1 MPERLKAKISKRS
14 GKISFWFLRHGESES
29 NALADQATVMN
40 DAPLTERGRREA
52 LSVAAYLTAH
62 NAGITDIYTSPL
74 GRSHQTAEVIADA
87 LNLPVKAKDGLR
99 ERNWGVWKDMKWFE
113 VAKNLENMNI
123 DERFGFVPEGGES
136 WEQMERRLFSALE
149 EIADENDT
157 GENILI
163 ITHRGCLRAILPML
177 GKAGRD
183 RHEEFSVET
192 GTLTKFSFDK
202 DAFDF
207 VGLDPKSQNTTA

>member
-1 MPERLKAKISKRS
+1 MSERLKQKISKRS
-14 GKISFWFLRHGESES
+14 TKISFWFIRHGQSED
-29 NALADQATVMN
+29 NVFVDQATVMN

-52 LSVAAYLTAH
+52 VSVASYFKK
-62 NAGITDIYTSPL
+62 NGVRVTDIYSSPL
-74 GRSHQTAEVIADA
+74 GRSYQTAEVIADA
-87 LNLPVKAKDGLR
+87 LNLPIKARDGLR
-99 ERNWGVWKDMKWFE
+99 ERNWGAWKDMKWFE
-113 VAKNLENMNI
+113 VAKNLENMSI
-123 DERFGFVPEGGES
+123 DGRFGFIPEGGES

-149 EIADENDT
+149 EIADENDA

-163 ITHRGCLRAILPML
+163 VTHKGCLRAVLPIL

-202 DAFDF
+202 DTFDF
-207 VGLDPKSQNTTA
+207 VGLRPEVD